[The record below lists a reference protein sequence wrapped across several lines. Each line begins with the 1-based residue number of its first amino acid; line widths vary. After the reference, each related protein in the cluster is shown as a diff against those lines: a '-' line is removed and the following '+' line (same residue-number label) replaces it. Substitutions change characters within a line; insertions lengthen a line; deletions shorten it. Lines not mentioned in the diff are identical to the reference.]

1 MNVKRHLPPALAATA
16 QLLPHTVC
24 FRHGKTGDPDVDL
37 SILWWILAVLII
49 IGGLAGTVFP
59 ALPGVP
65 MVFAGLLLAAWA
77 GDFQAVGVGTIAVLG
92 ILTAL
97 AWLVDF
103 LAAAV
108 GAKRLGASPRAF
120 WGALIGAIV
129 GMFFGLAGII
139 LGPFVGAVAA
149 ELSAGRPMADA
160 GRAGFGAWVGTV
172 VGTAVKLAIAF
183 LMVGIFLLQQFF
195 E

>member
-1 MNVKRHLPPALAATA
+1 
-16 QLLPHTVC
+16 
-24 FRHGKTGDPDVDL
+24 VDL
-37 SILWWILAVLII
+37 NILWWILAVLII

-77 GDFQAVGVGTIAVLG
+77 GDFQAVGVPTIAVLG

-120 WGALIGAIV
+120 WGALLGAIA
-129 GMFFGLAGII
+129 GMFFGLPGII

-149 ELSAGRPMADA
+149 ELSAGRPMAEA

-183 LMVGIFLLQQFF
+183 LMVGIFVLQQFF